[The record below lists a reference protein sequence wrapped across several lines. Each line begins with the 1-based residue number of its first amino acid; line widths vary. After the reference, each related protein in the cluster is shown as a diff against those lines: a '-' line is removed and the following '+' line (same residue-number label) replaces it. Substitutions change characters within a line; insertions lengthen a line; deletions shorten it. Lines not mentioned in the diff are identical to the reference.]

1 MNGNYSKLRSATRS
15 VPTMLSVTLSVTLGV
30 VSVMLLPMGAKA
42 QQQTQRSEATNTQQL
57 EAANTQS
64 ESEESENRELEKQS
78 EAQPEIEP
86 ETLTWARIDF
96 LRNRVQLVPRER
108 RGRRANVDDFLGIG
122 DSLRTARASLA
133 ELRFNDGSL
142 ARIGERATFR
152 FTPNTRNFQL
162 SNGTV
167 LLLIPPGRG
176 RSTIQTPNAVTGIQ
190 GSALFV
196 RYIPETDTTIVGAL
210 TDNPNGP
217 MVLFNRDGTEQQALR
232 SNEIG
237 VIQGNQITE
246 LYEFDGTLFWQS
258 SGLAEGFNYLDS
270 SSTGSDALDG
280 VRQEIRD
287 AISTQRPISS
297 DSAIVNPDTF
307 VRPALEEPATTSGA
321 DASAGSTTIEAL
333 PSVFEDLDDTEIQD
347 SDGPALEFQ
356 NSPAQSYLQ
365 GSVDNADGDAL
376 GIGVNNR
383 LEPSAAAA
391 GSEPNT
397 GETSDRSIA
406 SGEDDSIVSGE
417 SVGEDPTDPTES
429 TALPG
434 MEDEGDGSSMGESV
448 IAGPANPQEAL
459 SEESEGESTLEPP
472 SAALTD
478 NSPDNSDTEGSSTEN
493 PDIGEADP
501 GNEQG
506 DTPAADTPATDTPAE
521 NNNPGEEIINDSNGG
536 DLPLNDQELIL
547 EDGDGRDLPPNSE
560 EPILEGGDGRDLPT
574 DPEMPVLESPNDGV
588 TGEDVPVMDV
598 EIDPPSGELGTEGP
612 EIESA
617 AGSEIPPVV
626 ETPAT
631 IESETIE
638 PPVSIEEQVV
648 PTEIMSTETAPT
660 ELDVAPPIE
669 AEVPLI
675 ETELVS
681 PTELPLEPALID
693 AELLIDPELM
703 PLELELF
710 ETDPAMPTEL
720 ELPAELELIDT
731 EPVVPA
737 EVELIETTAE
747 PPVTTGDEPAI
758 APAAGS

>member
-1 MNGNYSKLRSATRS
+1 MNGNNSKLRSATRS
-15 VPTMLSVTLSVTLGV
+15 VSTVLSVTLSVTLGV
-30 VSVMLLPMGAKA
+30 VGVMLLPLGAKA
-42 QQQTQRSEATNTQQL
+42 QQQTQRSEASDTRQL

-64 ESEESENRELEKQS
+64 EDEELEKQS

-86 ETLTWARIDF
+86 EALTWARIDF

-162 SNGTV
+162 SNGTI

-307 VRPALEEPATTSGA
+307 VRPALEEPATTSA
-321 DASAGSTTIEAL
+321 TDAETGTIPIEAL
-333 PSVFEDLDDTEIQD
+333 PSVFEDLDDAEIQD

-365 GSVDNADGDAL
+365 GSVDNVDEDAL

-383 LEPSAAAA
+383 LAPSAAAA
-391 GSEPNT
+391 GSEPT
-397 GETSDRSIA
+397 TSETSDRGRTT
-406 SGEDDSIVSGE
+406 GEDDPIVSGE
-417 SVGEDPTDPTES
+417 PVGEDPTDPTE
-429 TALPG
+429 LPG
-434 MEDEGDGSSMGESV
+434 MEDEGDGGSMGESV

-459 SEESEGESTLEPP
+459 SEENEGESILEPP

-478 NSPDNSDTEGSSTEN
+478 NSLDNSDTEGSSTEN
-493 PDIGEADP
+493 PDIGEGNP

-506 DTPAADTPATDTPAE
+506 DTANTDGSVGD
-521 NNNPGEEIINDSNGG
+521 NNLSEEIINDSNGG
-536 DLPLNDQELIL
+536 DLPPNDDELIL
-547 EDGDGRDLPPNSE
+547 EGGDGSDLPPNSE
-560 EPILEGGDGRDLPT
+560 EPILEGGDGSDLPT
-574 DPEMPVLESPNDGV
+574 DPETPILDSPNDGV
-588 TGEDVPVMDV
+588 TGEDVPGMGV
-598 EIDPPSGELGTEGP
+598 EIDPSNSELGTEGP
-612 EIESA
+612 GIEPA
-617 AGSEIPPVV
+617 AGSEVPPLEVPPLI
-626 ETPAT
+626 EEPAV
-631 IESETIE
+631 IDSEAIE
-638 PPVSIEEQVV
+638 PPASLDEQIV
-648 PTEIMSTETAPT
+648 PADVE
-660 ELDVAPPIE
+660 VAPPIE
-669 AEVPLI
+669 AEGPPI
-675 ETELVS
+675 ETELVA
-681 PTELPLEPALID
+681 PVELPLESELID
-693 AELLIDPELM
+693 AELLADPELM
-703 PLELELF
+703 PLELELI
-710 ETDPAMPTEL
+710 D
-720 ELPAELELIDT
+720 LELIDT
-731 EPVVPA
+731 EPAMPAELELPSELEPELIDTEPTVPA